1 MRQSSCLP
9 RPALASTYAWGDKN
23 PKDNL
28 DAAPVSGTAMMR
40 DHKLS
45 GLSNG
50 YRFPVLEVR
59 SIEQKC
65 CGAALAL
72 EVQGRVLLA
81 SSGFWWLLASP
92 DGGRITTVPIDFQV
106 TSLCISAP
114 CLLTQTLIIWFEVTT
129 IQCDLILDNDIGKDP
144 ISKWGC
150 RVREPPEISLLQTRE
165 DPGS

>member
-1 MRQSSCLP
+1 
-9 RPALASTYAWGDKN
+9 
-23 PKDNL
+23 
-28 DAAPVSGTAMMR
+28 MMR

-50 YRFPVLEVR
+50 YGFPVLEVR
-59 SIEQKC
+59 GIGWKC
-65 CGAALAL
+65 YSAALAL

-106 TSLCISAP
+106 TCLCISAP
-114 CLLTQTLIIWFEVTT
+114 CLLTPTLIIWFEVTT

-150 RVREPPEISLLQTRE
+150 RAREPPESAFCRREKILAPDCLLHLYPLIPSYFSSLFVWLVLFFV
-165 DPGS
+165 